1 MLMGMMIVVGFIV
14 GFLVGCTGMGGII
27 LIPALVYLSGLS
39 SHVAM
44 GTTLFTF
51 IFTTSLCSWLYIRL
65 GHVDWKATIPIC
77 IGGFLFTYVGADVKA
92 FTAAPY
98 LNLILALL
106 ILLAGALVFCPVR
119 GRRFSFMEEGRRSR
133 FWVLFAVGSGVGF
146 VAGLTGA
153 GGPVLSVPIMI
164 ALGFPPLIAIGAG
177 QGYSVPVEGTMIV
190 CSSSYIRVQAA
201 TEGARML
208 NDLGFNITVK
218 SMEYTEYKNALLQGN
233 FDLYYGE
240 VRLSPNFDLSPFFG
254 ATGTLNYGS
263 LSDSTM
269 MNLCSMALVNSGN
282 TYNLYKRVCERGYIT
297 PILFKSYA
305 LYTTRGAVTEPTHY
319 IDWFLPYTPEEGN

>member
-1 MLMGMMIVVGFIV
+1 MLMGMMIIVGFIV

-27 LIPALVYLSGLS
+27 LIPALVG

-92 FTAAPY
+92 LTAAPY

-106 ILLAGALVFCPVR
+106 ILLAGALVFCPVK
-119 GRRFSFMEEGRRSR
+119 GRRSR

-177 QGYSVPVEGTMIV
+177 QVYSVPVALSGTVANFLHGAIDYKVGALMIIIQILGILLGVYMANRMDTMKLRKMVAWV
-190 CSSSYIRVQAA
+190 CIFC
-201 TEGARML
+201 G
-208 NDLGFNITVK
+208 GFI
-218 SMEYTEYKNALLQGN
+218 
-233 FDLYYGE
+233 
-240 VRLSPNFDLSPFFG
+240 
-254 ATGTLNYGS
+254 
-263 LSDSTM
+263 
-269 MNLCSMALVNSGN
+269 LVNAI
-282 TYNLYKRVCERGYIT
+282 RG
-297 PILFKSYA
+297 ILA
-305 LYTTRGAVTEPTHY
+305 M
-319 IDWFLPYTPEEGN
+319 

>member
-177 QGYSVPVEGTMIV
+177 QVYSVPVALSGSAANIGKLLNRRHYYFVPFRQDDPVKKPTSLVADFSQIPQTLFAALEG
-190 CSSSYIRVQAA
+190 RQ
-201 TEGARML
+201 L
-208 NDLGFNITVK
+208 QP
-218 SMEYTEYKNALLQGN
+218 LL
-233 FDLYYGE
+233 
-240 VRLSPNFDLSPFFG
+240 
-254 ATGTLNYGS
+254 A
-263 LSDSTM
+263 
-269 MNLCSMALVNSGN
+269 
-282 TYNLYKRVCERGYIT
+282 
-297 PILFKSYA
+297 
-305 LYTTRGAVTEPTHY
+305 
-319 IDWFLPYTPEEGN
+319 

>member
-1 MLMGMMIVVGFIV
+1 MLMGMMIIVGFIV

-153 GGPVLSVPIMI
+153 GGPVLSVRS
-164 ALGFPPLIAIGAG
+164 A
-177 QGYSVPVEGTMIV
+177 SRR
-190 CSSSYIRVQAA
+190 SSPSGRGRSIPCR
-201 TEGARML
+201 
-208 NDLGFNITVK
+208 
-218 SMEYTEYKNALLQGN
+218 
-233 FDLYYGE
+233 
-240 VRLSPNFDLSPFFG
+240 SPFP
-254 ATGTLNYGS
+254 AAPPTSCTGP
-263 LSDSTM
+263 STIR
-269 MNLCSMALVNSGN
+269 S
-282 TYNLYKRVCERGYIT
+282 ER
-297 PILFKSYA
+297 
-305 LYTTRGAVTEPTHY
+305 
-319 IDWFLPYTPEEGN
+319 

>member
-1 MLMGMMIVVGFIV
+1 MLMGMMIIVGFIV

-177 QGYSVPVEGTMIV
+177 QVYSVPVALSGSAANFLHGAIDYKVGALMIV
-190 CSSSYIRVQAA
+190 IQILGILLGVYMAN
-201 TEGARML
+201 RMDTTKL
-208 NDLGFNITVK
+208 RKMVAWVCLFCGGFIICERHSGDPRHVVLYDGCDDAEK
-218 SMEYTEYKNALLQGN
+218 ISMKGKPSGFLFIFLRKGREKK
-233 FDLYYGE
+233 F
-240 VRLSPNFDLSPFFG
+240 PP
-254 ATGTLNYGS
+254 
-263 LSDSTM
+263 
-269 MNLCSMALVNSGN
+269 CMALPV
-282 TYNLYKRVCERGYIT
+282 IT
-297 PILFKSYA
+297 CYVL
-305 LYTTRGAVTEPTHY
+305 T
-319 IDWFLPYTPEEGN
+319 

>member
-1 MLMGMMIVVGFIV
+1 MLMGMMIIVGFIV

-77 IGGFLFTYVGADVKA
+77 IGG
-92 FTAAPY
+92 Y

-177 QGYSVPVEGTMIV
+177 QVYSVPVALSGSAANFLHGAIDYKVGALMIV
-190 CSSSYIRVQAA
+190 IQILGILLGVYMAN
-201 TEGARML
+201 RMDTTKL
-208 NDLGFNITVK
+208 RKMVAWVCLFCGGFI
-218 SMEYTEYKNALLQGN
+218 
-233 FDLYYGE
+233 
-240 VRLSPNFDLSPFFG
+240 
-254 ATGTLNYGS
+254 
-263 LSDSTM
+263 
-269 MNLCSMALVNSGN
+269 LVNAI
-282 TYNLYKRVCERGYIT
+282 RG
-297 PILFKSYA
+297 ILA
-305 LYTTRGAVTEPTHY
+305 M
-319 IDWFLPYTPEEGN
+319 

>member
-1 MLMGMMIVVGFIV
+1 MLMVMMAVVGFIV

-27 LIPALVYLSGLS
+27 LIPSLVYLAGLT

-51 IFTTSLCSWLYIRL
+51 IFTTSLCSYLYIRL

-77 IGGFLFTYVGADVKA
+77 VGGFLFTYVGADVKA

-98 LNLILALL
+98 LNLVLALL
-106 ILLAGALVFCPVR
+106 ILLAGALVFCPVK

-177 QGYSVPVEGTMIV
+177 QVYSVPVALSGTAANFLHGAIDYQVGFWMIIMQIV
-190 CSSSYIRVQAA
+190 
-201 TEGARML
+201 G
-208 NDLGFNITVK
+208 
-218 SMEYTEYKNALLQGN
+218 
-233 FDLYYGE
+233 
-240 VRLSPNFDLSPFFG
+240 
-254 ATGTLNYGS
+254 
-263 LSDSTM
+263 
-269 MNLCSMALVNSGN
+269 
-282 TYNLYKRVCERGYIT
+282 
-297 PILFKSYA
+297 ILFGVYMANRMDTGRLRKLVA
-305 LYTTRGAVTEPTHY
+305 WVCLFCGAFILFNAVRD
-319 IDWFLPYTPEEGN
+319 IIAM

>member
-133 FWVLFAVGSGVGF
+133 FWVRRWQRRGLRRRADGRGRACALRADHDCARLPAAHRHRGG
-146 VAGLTGA
+146 AGLFRA
-153 GGPVLSVPIMI
+153 GRPFRQRRQLP
-164 ALGFPPLIAIGAG
+164 
-177 QGYSVPVEGTMIV
+177 
-190 CSSSYIRVQAA
+190 
-201 TEGARML
+201 AR
-208 NDLGFNITVK
+208 GH
-218 SMEYTEYKNALLQGN
+218 
-233 FDLYYGE
+233 
-240 VRLSPNFDLSPFFG
+240 RL
-254 ATGTLNYGS
+254 
-263 LSDSTM
+263 
-269 MNLCSMALVNSGN
+269 
-282 TYNLYKRVCERGYIT
+282 
-297 PILFKSYA
+297 
-305 LYTTRGAVTEPTHY
+305 
-319 IDWFLPYTPEEGN
+319 

>member
-65 GHVDWKATIPIC
+65 GHVE
-77 IGGFLFTYVGADVKA
+77 ADVKA

-177 QGYSVPVEGTMIV
+177 QVYSVPVALSGSAANFLHGAIDYKVGALMIV
-190 CSSSYIRVQAA
+190 IQILGILLGVYMAN
-201 TEGARML
+201 RMDTTKL
-208 NDLGFNITVK
+208 RKMVAWVCLFCGGFI
-218 SMEYTEYKNALLQGN
+218 
-233 FDLYYGE
+233 
-240 VRLSPNFDLSPFFG
+240 
-254 ATGTLNYGS
+254 
-263 LSDSTM
+263 
-269 MNLCSMALVNSGN
+269 LVNAI
-282 TYNLYKRVCERGYIT
+282 RG
-297 PILFKSYA
+297 ILA
-305 LYTTRGAVTEPTHY
+305 M
-319 IDWFLPYTPEEGN
+319 

>member
-1 MLMGMMIVVGFIV
+1 MLMVMMAVVGFIV

-27 LIPALVYLSGLS
+27 LIPSLVYLAGLT

-51 IFTTSLCSWLYIRL
+51 IFTTSLCSYLYIRL

-77 IGGFLFTYVGADVKA
+77 VGGFLFTYVGADVKA

-98 LNLILALL
+98 LNLVLALL
-106 ILLAGALVFCPVR
+106 ILLAGALVFCPVK

-177 QGYSVPVEGTMIV
+177 QVYSVPVALSGTAANFLHGAIDYQVGFWMIIMQIV
-190 CSSSYIRVQAA
+190 GILFGVYMAN
-201 TEGARML
+201 RM
-208 NDLGFNITVK
+208 DT
-218 SMEYTEYKNALLQGN
+218 
-233 FDLYYGE
+233 
-240 VRLSPNFDLSPFFG
+240 VRLRKLVAWVCLFCG
-254 ATGTLNYGS
+254 AF
-263 LSDSTM
+263 
-269 MNLCSMALVNSGN
+269 
-282 TYNLYKRVCERGYIT
+282 
-297 PILFKSYA
+297 ILFN
-305 LYTTRGAVTEPTHY
+305 AVRD
-319 IDWFLPYTPEEGN
+319 IIAM

>member
-153 GGPVLSVPIMI
+153 GGPVLSVPV
-164 ALGFPPLIAIGAG
+164 ALSGSAANFLHGAIDYKVGAL
-177 QGYSVPVEGTMIV
+177 MIV
-190 CSSSYIRVQAA
+190 IQILGILLGVYMAN
-201 TEGARML
+201 RMDTTKL
-208 NDLGFNITVK
+208 RKMVAWVCLFCGGFI
-218 SMEYTEYKNALLQGN
+218 
-233 FDLYYGE
+233 
-240 VRLSPNFDLSPFFG
+240 
-254 ATGTLNYGS
+254 
-263 LSDSTM
+263 
-269 MNLCSMALVNSGN
+269 LVNAI
-282 TYNLYKRVCERGYIT
+282 RG
-297 PILFKSYA
+297 ILA
-305 LYTTRGAVTEPTHY
+305 M
-319 IDWFLPYTPEEGN
+319 

>member
-1 MLMGMMIVVGFIV
+1 MLMGMMIIVGFIV

-106 ILLAGALVFCPVR
+106 ILLAGA
-119 GRRFSFMEEGRRSR
+119 
-133 FWVLFAVGSGVGF
+133 
-146 VAGLTGA
+146 

-177 QGYSVPVEGTMIV
+177 QVYSVPVALSGSAANFLHGAIDYKVGALMIV
-190 CSSSYIRVQAA
+190 IQILGILLGVYMAN
-201 TEGARML
+201 RMDTTKL
-208 NDLGFNITVK
+208 RKMVAWVCLFCGGFI
-218 SMEYTEYKNALLQGN
+218 
-233 FDLYYGE
+233 
-240 VRLSPNFDLSPFFG
+240 
-254 ATGTLNYGS
+254 
-263 LSDSTM
+263 
-269 MNLCSMALVNSGN
+269 LVNAI
-282 TYNLYKRVCERGYIT
+282 RG
-297 PILFKSYA
+297 ILA
-305 LYTTRGAVTEPTHY
+305 M
-319 IDWFLPYTPEEGN
+319 

>member
-1 MLMGMMIVVGFIV
+1 MLMGMMIIVGFIV

-106 ILLAGALVFCPVR
+106 ILLAGALVFCPGR

-164 ALGFPPLIAIGAG
+164 ALCCGFCSGLGRIRCGFSLMIALGFPPLIAIGAG
-177 QGYSVPVEGTMIV
+177 QVYSVPVALSGSAANFLHGAIDYKVGALMIV
-190 CSSSYIRVQAA
+190 IQILGILLGVYMAN
-201 TEGARML
+201 RMDTTKL
-208 NDLGFNITVK
+208 RKMVAWVCLFCGGFI
-218 SMEYTEYKNALLQGN
+218 
-233 FDLYYGE
+233 
-240 VRLSPNFDLSPFFG
+240 
-254 ATGTLNYGS
+254 
-263 LSDSTM
+263 
-269 MNLCSMALVNSGN
+269 LVNAI
-282 TYNLYKRVCERGYIT
+282 RG
-297 PILFKSYA
+297 ILA
-305 LYTTRGAVTEPTHY
+305 M
-319 IDWFLPYTPEEGN
+319 

>member
-1 MLMGMMIVVGFIV
+1 MLMGMMIIVGFIV

-77 IGGFLFTYVGADVKA
+77 I
-92 FTAAPY
+92 APY

-177 QGYSVPVEGTMIV
+177 QVYSVPVALSGSAANFLHGAIDYKVGALMIV
-190 CSSSYIRVQAA
+190 IQILGILLGVYMAN
-201 TEGARML
+201 RMDTTKL
-208 NDLGFNITVK
+208 RKMVAWVCLFCGGFI
-218 SMEYTEYKNALLQGN
+218 
-233 FDLYYGE
+233 
-240 VRLSPNFDLSPFFG
+240 
-254 ATGTLNYGS
+254 
-263 LSDSTM
+263 
-269 MNLCSMALVNSGN
+269 LVNAI
-282 TYNLYKRVCERGYIT
+282 RG
-297 PILFKSYA
+297 ILA
-305 LYTTRGAVTEPTHY
+305 M
-319 IDWFLPYTPEEGN
+319 

>member
-1 MLMGMMIVVGFIV
+1 MLMVMMAVVGFIV

-27 LIPALVYLSGLS
+27 LIPSLVYLAGLT

-51 IFTTSLCSWLYIRL
+51 IFTTTLCSYLYIRL

-77 IGGFLFTYVGADVKA
+77 VGGFLFTYVGADVKA

-98 LNLILALL
+98 LNLVLALL
-106 ILLAGALVFCPVR
+106 ILLAGALVFRPVK

-133 FWVLFAVGSGVGF
+133 FWVLFAVGGGVGF

-177 QGYSVPVEGTMIV
+177 QVYSVPVALSGTAANFLHGAIDYQVGFWMIIMQIV
-190 CSSSYIRVQAA
+190 
-201 TEGARML
+201 G
-208 NDLGFNITVK
+208 
-218 SMEYTEYKNALLQGN
+218 
-233 FDLYYGE
+233 
-240 VRLSPNFDLSPFFG
+240 
-254 ATGTLNYGS
+254 
-263 LSDSTM
+263 
-269 MNLCSMALVNSGN
+269 
-282 TYNLYKRVCERGYIT
+282 
-297 PILFKSYA
+297 ILFGVYMANRMDTGRLRKLVA
-305 LYTTRGAVTEPTHY
+305 WVCLFCGAFILFNAVRD
-319 IDWFLPYTPEEGN
+319 IIAM